1 MVAIFLVFILSFLF
15 YLWTS
20 MLPIEDEFG
29 ERRDPRYISSAFL
42 AIVTT
47 VLFVFL
53 TSMHQKQDLKGSEDD
68 KDKLERILKT
78 RKNGCI
84 AYGN

>member
-53 TSMHQKQDLKGSEDD
+53 TSMHQKQGQKQDQKYRVKKIETQNIQCASNN
-68 KDKLERILKT
+68 RIV
-78 RKNGCI
+78 G
-84 AYGN
+84 